1 MSISHPPTIISGGYG
16 RTEAAG
22 KTGVGL
28 GGGGEEDRRGYPG
41 QSQRQHG
48 IFEEAQ
54 VVLWSR
60 STVMLKNSDFIL
72 KAMFTRCCK
81 DREGGARDGESRKQW
96 KKRTGDGK
104 GETIQ

>member
-1 MSISHPPTIISGGYG
+1 MD
-16 RTEAAG
+16 A
-22 KTGVGL
+22 
-28 GGGGEEDRRGYPG
+28 
-41 QSQRQHG
+41 QRQQERLG
-48 IFEEAQ
+48 WVLEEVGKRIGEGTQAKARDNMEYLRKHRW
-54 VVLWSR
+54 LWSR